1 MDSVNKIEYKL
12 RDLGTRS
19 VTLFPT
25 RAQIQRD
32 IKNVNLKVS
41 PTTARFADA
50 DGDKFANIPLVWH
63 K

>member
-1 MDSVNKIEYKL
+1 MDSINKIEYKL

-41 PTTARFADA
+41 LPRHQHL
-50 DGDKFANIPLVWH
+50 NSSS
-63 K
+63 

>member
-1 MDSVNKIEYKL
+1 MDPIHKIEYKL

-32 IKNVNLKVS
+32 IKSVNLKACV
-41 PTTARFADA
+41 TAISFM
-50 DGDKFANIPLVWH
+50 IPD
-63 K
+63 